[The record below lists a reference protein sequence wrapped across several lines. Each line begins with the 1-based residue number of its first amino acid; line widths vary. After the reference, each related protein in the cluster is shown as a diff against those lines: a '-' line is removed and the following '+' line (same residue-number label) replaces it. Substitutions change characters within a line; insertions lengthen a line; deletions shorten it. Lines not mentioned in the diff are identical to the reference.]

1 MMMSEQLKETKFNI
15 TGIDI
20 NSEAIAKAK
29 KGIYS
34 QRSLHKLSEELKN
47 KYFDKNDDMYR
58 VKSYLFSN
66 VKFLVVNIFE
76 HSFLSIGKFDIIF
89 SRNMLI
95 YFDEEFRVATMK
107 RFSQLIKDDGRLF
120 LGHADI
126 VPKNE
131 YFVKNGYGSSC
142 YYTKNQR

>member
-1 MMMSEQLKETKFNI
+1 MFFLVILGDFL
-15 TGIDI
+15 
-20 NSEAIAKAK
+20 
-29 KGIYS
+29 YS
-34 QRSLHKLSEELKN
+34 DN
-47 KYFDKNDDMYR
+47 FDKNDDMYR

-95 YFDEEFRVATMK
+95 YFDKEFRVATIK